1 MPNIHPSARAPRD
14 ATGSNS
20 DKAYCQEGE
29 LDNEISVGRGEG
41 VLFIFSFAEL
51 AQLEDI
57 RTALQKND
65 CQWTSR

>member
-41 VLFIFSFAEL
+41 MLFIFFLCGIDSAGRHQDGVTE
-51 AQLEDI
+51 
-57 RTALQKND
+57 K
-65 CQWTSR
+65 